1 MKIHTDFSSFTN
13 VTNAIV
19 TIGTFDGVHTG
30 HLTIIDR
37 VKEIAAREQGESVL
51 LTFYPHPRMVLHPN
65 DHGLQLLNTPQEKAK
80 LLEAAGIQHLVIYPF
95 SKEFSRLSA
104 FDYVRD
110 LIVNGLHAKCVVVG
124 YDHRFGHNREGHY
137 ETLLELA
144 EIFGFMVEEIP
155 AQTIDQVNVSSTK
168 IRQALQSGQVSEAAK
183 YLGRNYTL
191 RGTVVHGDKLGRQL
205 GYPTANI
212 ELDYAYKLIPAFGVY
227 AVNVFLEGEKLRGV
241 MNLGIRPTT
250 HHNSKVTIEVY
261 ILDFHQEVYGKQ
273 IEVEFVERLR
283 DEKKFG
289 SIDELKECITQDVL
303 NAKNYV

>member
-19 TIGTFDGVHTG
+19 TIGTFDGVHAG
-30 HLTIIDR
+30 HLSIIER
-37 VKEIAAREQGESVL
+37 VKEIAVRKQGESVL
-51 LTFYPHPRMVLHPN
+51 LTFYPHPRMVLYPN

-80 LLEAAGIQHLVIYPF
+80 LLEAAGIQHLMVYPF

-110 LIVNGLHAKCVVVG
+110 LIVNGLHAKTVVVG
-124 YDHRFGHNREGHY
+124 YDHRFGHNREGDHSV
-137 ETLLELA
+137 LLDLA
-144 EIFGFMVEEIP
+144 ETFKFEVEEIP
-155 AQTIDQVNVSSTK
+155 AQTLDAINVSSTK
-168 IRQALQSGQVSEAAK
+168 IRQALLGGQVSEAAK
-183 YLGRNYTL
+183 YLGRNYAL
-191 RGTVVHGDKLGRQL
+191 QGTVVHGDKL
-205 GYPTANI
+205 
-212 ELDYAYKLIPAFGVY
+212 
-227 AVNVFLEGEKLRGV
+227 
-241 MNLGIRPTT
+241 NLGIRPTT

-289 SIDELKECITQDVL
+289 SIDELKECIAQDVV